1 VNGVR
6 ITVVTTRS
14 SVNLSYHPVDAETF
28 MFTRASF
35 LVVALSVFGVAI
47 LTPLLA
53 PEEAQAIP
61 AFARKYNTNCMDC
74 HSAPPMLNAFGQR
87 FLENG
92 YQLPGTE
99 DGGSTGK
106 KKLGDLNLDDVNQ
119 YLGFRLV
126 GNAFSNWNY
135 KKQNPSTADP
145 GVVQNKG
152 EFTFP
157 NNFVLFAGG
166 TVAKNVGFFVELGHD
181 VEEGGAEVERGFVT
195 FNNLGN
201 RDLAH
206 LRVGKFDPNA
216 FSSYATVRQQLGE
229 VGESQKSGCTPFAPC
244 AFNRVGLSP
253 SAFATKFYGLYDR
266 SGNALSPF
274 ASSLYNSGAETG
286 IDIHG
291 RPFGDWFL
299 YQVGVLNGAH
309 EHLGDSNKGKD
320 VYGMIR
326 FDHARSNFFS
336 ASISGYVYQG
346 NSNAKVQTEEDV
358 NWNRYGLSARAT
370 YMMVDVY
377 AAYSVDK
384 INKTPT
390 GVAGL
395 FDSTATGLTIG
406 ADTYVT
412 NQTLVS
418 LRYDNLD
425 AGGMLDQRTSA
436 SFIGL
441 QAKHFLGANLAIFA
455 RGDFNLR
462 QSEAGDTAARN
473 LRNAFFSGIDV
484 VF

>member
-1 VNGVR
+1 MAGHVYARLFNWEMA
-6 ITVVTTRS
+6 TV
-14 SVNLSYHPVDAETF
+14 
-28 MFTRASF
+28 FTRVSIF
-35 LVVALSVFGVAI
+35 IVALSI
-47 LTPLLA
+47 LCGTLLTFLLA

-74 HSAPPMLNAFGQR
+74 HTAPPMLNAFGQR

-106 KKLGDLNLDDVNQ
+106 KKLGDLNLDDVSQ
-119 YLGFRLV
+119 YVGFRLV
-126 GNAFSNWNY
+126 GNAVRSWGFN
-135 KKQNPSTADP
+135 KQNPAGADA
-145 GVVQNKG
+145 GVVENKT

-157 NNFVLFAGG
+157 RNFVLFAGG
-166 TVAKNVGFFVELGHD
+166 TVAKNVGFMVELGHP
-181 VEEGGAEVERGFVT
+181 VGAGGAEVERGFVT
-195 FNNLGN
+195 FNNLGSHN
-201 RDLAH
+201 LAH
-206 LRVGKFDPNA
+206 LRVGKFDPNT
-216 FSSYATVRQQLGE
+216 FSSYATVRQQLGD
-229 VGESQKSGCTPFAPC
+229 VGGSQKGGCAAFSPC
-244 AFNRVGLSP
+244 AFNRVGLAP

-266 SGNALSPF
+266 SGNYLSPF
-274 ASSLYNSGAETG
+274 AASLYNSGHETG
-286 IDIHG
+286 VDVHG

-299 YQVGVLNGAH
+299 YQVGVVNGAN

-320 VYGMIR
+320 VYGMVR
-326 FDHARSNFFS
+326 FDYAKSNYFS
-336 ASISGYVYQG
+336 ASMSGFVYQG
-346 NSNAKVQTEEDV
+346 NSNAKVWTQEDV

-377 AAYSVDK
+377 AAYSIDK

-412 NQTLVS
+412 SQTLVS

-425 AGGMLDQRTSA
+425 AGGMLAQRTSA
-436 SFIGL
+436 SFIGV
-441 QAKHFLGANLAIFA
+441 QAKHFLRANVAIFA
-455 RGDFNLR
+455 RSDFNLR
-462 QSEAGDTAARN
+462 QSEGGDIAARN

-484 VF
+484 IF

>member
-1 VNGVR
+1 V
-6 ITVVTTRS
+6 
-14 SVNLSYHPVDAETF
+14 
-28 MFTRASF
+28 FTRVSIF
-35 LVVALSVFGVAI
+35 VVALSIICGTL
-47 LTPLLA
+47 LTFLLA

-74 HSAPPMLNAFGQR
+74 HTAPPMLNAFGQR

-106 KKLGDLNLDDVNQ
+106 KKLGDLNLDDVSQ
-119 YLGFRLV
+119 YVGFRLN
-126 GNAFSNWNY
+126 GNAVSSWGFN
-135 KKQNPSTADP
+135 KQNPAGADA
-145 GVVQNKG
+145 GIVENKT

-157 NNFVLFAGG
+157 RNFVLFASG

-181 VEEGGAEVERGFVT
+181 VQEGGAEVERGFVT
-195 FNNLGN
+195 FNNLGAHS
-201 RDLAH
+201 LAH
-206 LRVGKFDPNA
+206 LRIGKFDPNA
-216 FSSYATVRQQLGE
+216 FSSYATVRQQLGD
-229 VGESQKSGCTPFAPC
+229 VGDNQKSDCLPFSPC
-244 AFNRVGLSP
+244 AFNRVGLAP

-274 ASSLYNSGAETG
+274 ASSLYNSGHETG
-286 IDIHG
+286 VDVHG

-299 YQVGVLNGAH
+299 YQVGVVNGAN

-320 VYGMIR
+320 VYGMVR
-326 FDHARSNFFS
+326 FDYAKSNYFS
-336 ASISGYVYQG
+336 ASMSGFAYQG
-346 NSNAKVQTEEDV
+346 NSNAKVQSREDV

-384 INKTPT
+384 INKTPI
-390 GVAGL
+390 GVAGV

-412 NQTLVS
+412 SQTLLS

-425 AGGMLDQRTSA
+425 AGGMLNQRTSA
-436 SFIGL
+436 SFIGV
-441 QAKHFLGANLAIFA
+441 QAKHFLRANVAIFA
-455 RGDFNLR
+455 RSDFNLR
-462 QSEAGDTAARN
+462 ESEGGYTAARN

-484 VF
+484 IF

>member
-1 VNGVR
+1 MGKVP
-6 ITVVTTRS
+6 TV
-14 SVNLSYHPVDAETF
+14 
-28 MFTRASF
+28 FTRVSI
-35 LVVALSVFGVAI
+35 LIVALSI
-47 LTPLLA
+47 LCGTLLTFLLA
-53 PEEAQAIP
+53 PDEAQAIP

-74 HSAPPMLNAFGQR
+74 HTAPPMLNAFGQR

-119 YLGFRLV
+119 YVGFRLV
-126 GNAFSNWNY
+126 GNAVSSWGF
-135 KKQNPSTADP
+135 KKQNPPGADA
-145 GVVQNKG
+145 GVVENKT

-157 NNFVLFAGG
+157 NNFMLFAGG
-166 TVAKNVGFFVELGHD
+166 TVAKNVGFMVELGHD
-181 VEEGGAEVERGFVT
+181 VKEGGAEVERGFVT
-195 FNNLGN
+195 FNNIGSHNLV
-201 RDLAH
+201 H
-206 LRVGKFDPNA
+206 LRVGKFDPNT
-216 FSSYATVRQQLGE
+216 FSSYVTVRQQLGD
-229 VGESQKSGCTPFAPC
+229 VGESQKGGCAAFTPC
-244 AFNRVGLSP
+244 AFNRVGLTP

-266 SGNALSPF
+266 SGNYLSPF
-274 ASSLYNSGAETG
+274 ASSLFNSGHETG
-286 IDIHG
+286 ADVHG

-299 YQVGVLNGAH
+299 YQVGVVNGAN

-326 FDHARSNFFS
+326 LDYAQSNFFS
-336 ASISGYVYQG
+336 ASISGFVYQG
-346 NSNAKVQTEEDV
+346 NSNAKVQTHEDV

-384 INKTPT
+384 INKVPV

-412 NQTLVS
+412 SQTLVS

-425 AGGMLDQRTSA
+425 AGGMLDQRISS
-436 SFIGL
+436 SFIGM
-441 QAKHFLGANLAIFA
+441 QAKHFLRANVAIFA
-455 RGDFNLR
+455 RNDFNLR
-462 QSEAGDTAARN
+462 HSEGGDTAARN

-484 VF
+484 IF

>member
-1 VNGVR
+1 VLVQLWIPHWPVKCVPDHSIG
-6 ITVVTTRS
+6 TVATV
-14 SVNLSYHPVDAETF
+14 
-28 MFTRASF
+28 FTRVSIF
-35 LVVALSVFGVAI
+35 VVALSI
-47 LTPLLA
+47 LCGTLLTFLLA

-74 HSAPPMLNAFGQR
+74 HTAPPMLNAFGQR

-106 KKLGDLNLDDVNQ
+106 RKLGDLNLDDVSQ
-119 YLGFRLV
+119 YVGFRLV
-126 GNAFSNWNY
+126 GNVTSSWNF
-135 KKQNPSTADP
+135 KQQNPPGADA
-145 GVVQNKG
+145 GVVENKT

-157 NNFVLFAGG
+157 RNFVLFAGG
-166 TVAKNVGFFVELGHD
+166 TVTKNVGFFVELGHD
-181 VEEGGAEVERGFVT
+181 VKEGDAEVERGFVT
-195 FNNLGN
+195 FNNLGSHN
-201 RDLAH
+201 LAH

-216 FSSYATVRQQLGE
+216 FSSYTTVRQQLSD
-229 VGESQKSGCTPFAPC
+229 VGESQKGGCAAFSPC
-244 AFNRVGLSP
+244 AFNRVGLAP

-266 SGNALSPF
+266 SGDALSPF
-274 ASSLYNSGAETG
+274 ASSLYNSGHETG
-286 IDIHG
+286 VDVHG

-299 YQVGVLNGAH
+299 YQVGVVNGAN

-326 FDHARSNFFS
+326 FDYAKSNYFA
-336 ASISGYVYQG
+336 ASMSGFVYQG
-346 NSNAKVQTEEDV
+346 NSNAKVQTQEDV

-377 AAYSVDK
+377 AAYAVDK
-384 INKTPT
+384 INKTPI

-412 NQTLVS
+412 SKTLVS

-436 SFIGL
+436 SFIGV
-441 QAKHFLGANLAIFA
+441 QAKHFLRANVAISA
-455 RGDFNLR
+455 RSDFNLR
-462 QSEAGDTAARN
+462 ESEGGESAARN

-484 VF
+484 IF

>member
-1 VNGVR
+1 MRVKLWIPHWPVKCVPDHSIG
-6 ITVVTTRS
+6 TVATV
-14 SVNLSYHPVDAETF
+14 
-28 MFTRASF
+28 FTRVSIF
-35 LVVALSVFGVAI
+35 IVALSI
-47 LTPLLA
+47 LCGTLLTFLLA

-74 HSAPPMLNAFGQR
+74 HTAPPILNAFGQR

-106 KKLGDLNLDDVNQ
+106 KKLGDLNLDDVSQ
-119 YLGFRLV
+119 YVGFRLV
-126 GNAFSNWNY
+126 GNAVSSWGFN
-135 KKQNPSTADP
+135 KQNPAGADA
-145 GVVQNKG
+145 GVVENKT

-157 NNFVLFAGG
+157 RNFVLFAGG
-166 TVAKNVGFFVELGHD
+166 TVAKNVGFMVELGHP
-181 VEEGGAEVERGFVT
+181 VGEGGAEVERGFVT
-195 FNNLGN
+195 FNNLGSHN
-201 RDLAH
+201 LAH

-216 FSSYATVRQQLGE
+216 FSSYATVRQQLSD
-229 VGESQKSGCTPFAPC
+229 VGESQKGGCPPFSPC
-244 AFNRVGLSP
+244 AFNRVGLAP

-266 SGNALSPF
+266 SGNYLSPF
-274 ASSLYNSGAETG
+274 ASSLYNSGHETG
-286 IDIHG
+286 VDVHG

-299 YQVGVLNGAH
+299 YQVGVVNGAN

-320 VYGMIR
+320 VYGMVR
-326 FDHARSNFFS
+326 FDYAKSNYFS
-336 ASISGYVYQG
+336 ASMSGFVYQG
-346 NSNAKVQTEEDV
+346 NSNAKVWTQEDV

-370 YMMVDVY
+370 YQMVDVY

-412 NQTLVS
+412 SQTLVS

-425 AGGMLDQRTSA
+425 AGGMLAQRTSA
-436 SFIGL
+436 SFIGV
-441 QAKHFLGANLAIFA
+441 QAKHFLRANVAIFA
-455 RGDFNLR
+455 RSDFNLR
-462 QSEAGDTAARN
+462 QSEGGDTAARN

-484 VF
+484 IF

>member
-1 VNGVR
+1 
-6 ITVVTTRS
+6 
-14 SVNLSYHPVDAETF
+14 
-28 MFTRASF
+28 MFTRTSF
-35 LVVALSVFGVAI
+35 LVVALSILGGAL

-74 HSAPPMLNAFGQR
+74 HTAPPILNAFGQR

-106 KKLGDLNLDDVNQ
+106 KKLSDLNLDDVNH
-119 YLGFRLV
+119 YLGFRLI
-126 GNAFSNWNY
+126 GNVTNSWRF
-135 KKQNPSTADP
+135 KQQNPPGADA
-145 GVVQNKG
+145 GTVENKT
-152 EFTFP
+152 EFSFP
-157 NNFVLFAGG
+157 NNFVVFAGG

-181 VEEGGAEVERGFVT
+181 VAEGGAEVERGFVT
-195 FNNLGN
+195 FNNLGY

-206 LRVGKFDPNA
+206 LRVGKFDPNT

-229 VGESQKSGCTPFAPC
+229 IGESQRGNCTAFAPC
-244 AFNRVGLSP
+244 AFNRVGLAP

-274 ASSLYNSGAETG
+274 AASLFNSGAETG
-286 IDIHG
+286 VDIHG

-309 EHLGDSNKGKD
+309 EHLSDSNKGKD
-320 VYGMIR
+320 VYGMVR
-326 FDHARSNFFS
+326 FDYAKSHFFS
-336 ASISGYVYQG
+336 ASLSGFIYQG
-346 NSNAKVQTEEDV
+346 NSNAKVQTQEDV

-384 INKTPT
+384 INKTPM

-418 LRYDNLD
+418 FRYDNLD

-441 QAKHFLGANLAIFA
+441 QAKHFLRANVAIFA
-455 RGDFNLR
+455 RSDFNLR
-462 QSEAGDTAARN
+462 QSEGGETAARN
-473 LRNAFFSGIDV
+473 LRHAFFSGIDV

>member
-1 VNGVR
+1 
-6 ITVVTTRS
+6 
-14 SVNLSYHPVDAETF
+14 
-28 MFTRASF
+28 MSF
-35 LVVALSVFGVAI
+35 LVVALSILGVAL

-53 PEEAQAIP
+53 PEEALAIP

-74 HSAPPMLNAFGQR
+74 HTAPPVLNAFGQR

-106 KKLGDLNLDDVNQ
+106 KKLGDLNLDDVSQ
-119 YLGFRLV
+119 YIGFRLS
-126 GNAFSNWNY
+126 GNAVSSWGFKN
-135 KKQNPSTADP
+135 QNPPGADA
-145 GVVQNKG
+145 GVVENKA

-157 NNFVLFAGG
+157 RNFVMFAGG
-166 TVAKNVGFFVELGHD
+166 TVAKNVGFFVELGHP
-181 VEEGGAEVERGFVT
+181 VGEGGAEVERGFVT
-195 FNNLGN
+195 FNNLGSHS
-201 RDLAH
+201 LAH

-216 FSSYATVRQQLGE
+216 FSSYATVRQQLGDVE
-229 VGESQKSGCTPFAPC
+229 ESQRSRCAVFSPC
-244 AFNRVGLSP
+244 DFNRVGLAP

-274 ASSLYNSGAETG
+274 ASSLYNSGHETG
-286 IDIHG
+286 VDVHG

-299 YQVGVLNGAH
+299 YQVGVVNGAN

-326 FDHARSNFFS
+326 LDHAQSNYFS
-336 ASISGYVYQG
+336 ASMSGFVYQG
-346 NSNAKVQTEEDV
+346 NSNAKVQTQEDV

-390 GVAGL
+390 GVTGL

-412 NQTLVS
+412 SKTLVS

-441 QAKHFLGANLAIFA
+441 QAKHFLRANVAIFA
-455 RGDFNLR
+455 RSDFNLR
-462 QSEAGDTAARN
+462 QSEGGDTAARN

-484 VF
+484 IF

>member
-1 VNGVR
+1 VLVQLWIPHWPVKCVPDHSIG
-6 ITVVTTRS
+6 TVATV
-14 SVNLSYHPVDAETF
+14 
-28 MFTRASF
+28 FTRVSIF
-35 LVVALSVFGVAI
+35 VVALSI
-47 LTPLLA
+47 LCGTLLTFLLA

-74 HSAPPMLNAFGQR
+74 HTAPPILNAFGQR

-106 KKLGDLNLDDVNQ
+106 RKLGDLNLDDVSQ
-119 YLGFRLV
+119 YVGFRLV
-126 GNAFSNWNY
+126 GNVTSSWNF
-135 KKQNPSTADP
+135 KQQNPPGADP
-145 GVVQNKG
+145 GIVENKT

-157 NNFVLFAGG
+157 RNFVLFAGG
-166 TVAKNVGFFVELGHD
+166 TVTKNVGFFVELGHD
-181 VEEGGAEVERGFVT
+181 VKEGDAEVERGFVT
-195 FNNLGN
+195 FNNLGSHN
-201 RDLAH
+201 LAH

-216 FSSYATVRQQLGE
+216 FSSYTTVRQQLSD
-229 VGESQKSGCTPFAPC
+229 VGESQKGGCAAFSPC
-244 AFNRVGLSP
+244 AFNRVGLAP

-266 SGNALSPF
+266 SGDALSPF
-274 ASSLYNSGAETG
+274 ASSLYNSGHETG
-286 IDIHG
+286 VDVHG

-299 YQVGVLNGAH
+299 YQVGVVNGAN

-326 FDHARSNFFS
+326 FDYAKSNYFS
-336 ASISGYVYQG
+336 ASMSGFVYQG
-346 NSNAKVQTEEDV
+346 NSNAKVQTQEDV

-384 INKTPT
+384 INKTPI

-412 NQTLVS
+412 SKTLVS

-436 SFIGL
+436 SFIGV
-441 QAKHFLGANLAIFA
+441 QAKHFLRANVAISA
-455 RGDFNLR
+455 RCDFNLR
-462 QSEAGDTAARN
+462 ESEGGESAARN

-484 VF
+484 IF

>member
-1 VNGVR
+1 VLVQLWIPHWPVKCVPDHSIG
-6 ITVVTTRS
+6 TVATV
-14 SVNLSYHPVDAETF
+14 
-28 MFTRASF
+28 FTRVSIF
-35 LVVALSVFGVAI
+35 VVALSI
-47 LTPLLA
+47 LCGTLLTFLLA

-74 HSAPPMLNAFGQR
+74 HTAPPMLNAFGQR

-106 KKLGDLNLDDVNQ
+106 RKLGDLNLDDVSQ
-119 YLGFRLV
+119 YVGFRLV
-126 GNAFSNWNY
+126 GNVTSSWNF
-135 KKQNPSTADP
+135 KQQNPPGADA
-145 GVVQNKG
+145 GVVENKT

-157 NNFVLFAGG
+157 RNFVLFAGG
-166 TVAKNVGFFVELGHD
+166 TVTKNVGFFVELGHD
-181 VEEGGAEVERGFVT
+181 VKEGDAEVERGFVT
-195 FNNLGN
+195 FNNLGSHN
-201 RDLAH
+201 LAH

-216 FSSYATVRQQLGE
+216 FSSYTTVRQQLSD
-229 VGESQKSGCTPFAPC
+229 VGESQKGGCAAFSPC
-244 AFNRVGLSP
+244 AFNRVGLAP

-266 SGNALSPF
+266 SGDALSPF
-274 ASSLYNSGAETG
+274 ASSLYNSGHETG
-286 IDIHG
+286 VDVHG

-299 YQVGVLNGAH
+299 YQVGVVNGAN

-326 FDHARSNFFS
+326 FDYAKSNYFS
-336 ASISGYVYQG
+336 ASMSGFVYQG
-346 NSNAKVQTEEDV
+346 NSNAKVQTQEDV

-377 AAYSVDK
+377 AAYAVDK
-384 INKTPT
+384 INKTPI

-412 NQTLVS
+412 SKTLVS

-436 SFIGL
+436 SFIGV
-441 QAKHFLGANLAIFA
+441 QAKHFLRANVAISA
-455 RGDFNLR
+455 RSDFNLR
-462 QSEAGDTAARN
+462 ESEGGETAARN

-484 VF
+484 IF

>member
-1 VNGVR
+1 MRVQSWMPHGRSRLCPIHSIGKVP
-6 ITVVTTRS
+6 TV
-14 SVNLSYHPVDAETF
+14 
-28 MFTRASF
+28 FTRVSIF
-35 LVVALSVFGVAI
+35 IVALSILCGTI
-47 LTPLLA
+47 LTFLLA
-53 PEEAQAIP
+53 PDEAQAIP

-74 HSAPPMLNAFGQR
+74 HTAPPVLNAFGQR

-106 KKLGDLNLDDVNQ
+106 KKLGDLNLDDVSQ
-119 YLGFRLV
+119 YVGFRLV
-126 GNAFSNWNY
+126 GNAVRSWGFN
-135 KKQNPSTADP
+135 KQNPAGADA
-145 GVVQNKG
+145 GVVENKT

-157 NNFVLFAGG
+157 RNFVLFAGG
-166 TVAKNVGFFVELGHD
+166 TVAKNVGFMVELGHP
-181 VEEGGAEVERGFVT
+181 VGEGGAEVERGFVT
-195 FNNLGN
+195 FNNLGSHN
-201 RDLAH
+201 LAH

-216 FSSYATVRQQLGE
+216 FSSYATVRQQLGD
-229 VGESQKSGCTPFAPC
+229 VGESQTSVCGSFSPC
-244 AFNRVGLSP
+244 AFNRVGLAP

-266 SGNALSPF
+266 SGNYLSPF
-274 ASSLYNSGAETG
+274 ASSLYNSGHETG
-286 IDIHG
+286 VDIHG

-299 YQVGVLNGAH
+299 YQVGVVNGAN

-326 FDHARSNFFS
+326 FDYAKSNYFS
-336 ASISGYVYQG
+336 ASMSGFVYQG
-346 NSNAKVQTEEDV
+346 NSNAKVQTSDDV

-412 NQTLVS
+412 SQTLVS

-425 AGGMLDQRTSA
+425 AGGMLAQRTSA
-436 SFIGL
+436 SFIGV
-441 QAKHFLGANLAIFA
+441 QAKHFLRANVAIFA
-455 RGDFNLR
+455 RSDFNLR
-462 QSEAGDTAARN
+462 QSEGGDTAARN

-484 VF
+484 IF